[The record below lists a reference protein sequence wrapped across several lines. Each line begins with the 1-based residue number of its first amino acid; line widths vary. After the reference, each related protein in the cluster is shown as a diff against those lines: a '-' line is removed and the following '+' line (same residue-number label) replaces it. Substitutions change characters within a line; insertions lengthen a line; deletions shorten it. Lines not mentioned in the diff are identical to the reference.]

1 MKQFQDF
8 IVAVLIV
15 ATAIAA
21 FLGEYIDASAIFL
34 IVFMNAFI
42 GYIQE
47 RRAEKAVDQLKQL
60 AAPEMDVLRD
70 NRWQEVKANEAV
82 RGKID
87 KFQAASSVHAD
98 MTLFEETDLD
108 LEEAA

>member
-1 MKQFQDF
+1 MKKGLTTQQVKKQRLTDGYNDIVTVKKVSPLALFMKQFQDF

-47 RRAEKAVDQLKQL
+47 RRAEKRLT
-60 AAPEMDVLRD
+60 
-70 NRWQEVKANEAV
+70 
-82 RGKID
+82 
-87 KFQAASSVHAD
+87 S
-98 MTLFEETDLD
+98 
-108 LEEAA
+108 